1 MMKGRGRG
9 TLLEP
14 ISDFT
19 LQKDALEYLNAEKE
33 TKERGG
39 NAFPP
44 SITIPPWATDA
55 LTAID

>member
-33 TKERGG
+33 TRERGETHSLQVSRYLRG
-39 NAFPP
+39 QQMH
-44 SITIPPWATDA
+44 
-55 LTAID
+55 